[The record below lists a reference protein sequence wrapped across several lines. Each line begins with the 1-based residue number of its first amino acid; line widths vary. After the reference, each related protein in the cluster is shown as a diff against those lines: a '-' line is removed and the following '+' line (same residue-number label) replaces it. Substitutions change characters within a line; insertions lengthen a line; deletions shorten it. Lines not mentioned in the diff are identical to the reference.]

1 MHKRS
6 VWLPLFVLSLAGSL
20 ALMAGALP
28 AQAPQAPP
36 ASQSAQPPQTPPG
49 AAAQPGQ
56 APAGA
61 AQAGRGGPAGAAR
74 PQPVPG
80 GRGGPA
86 PAPIKHVLVLGMTRG
101 YHHGSTSNGLAMFW
115 NLGKESGAW
124 DTELRTDMEWVTK
137 TDNYRGEGHSLPFF
151 DAIVLVNCTGS
162 WKLDDEQKQALLS
175 FVHDDGKGLVV
186 AHASLDANYD
196 WPEYAEMV
204 GGWFQAHPWGTFD
217 APVIVEDQ
225 SFPAMQH
232 FPKYLRLFDEM
243 YSPRQWSRDKVNVLM
258 RMDESKL
265 DYVKPQYGV
274 KSTREDKDQAIAW
287 AKMYGKGRVFYSS
300 LGHTKE
306 AWEDP
311 LVRKHYTEG
320 VKWVL
325 GRTEGSTKPHPKVD

>member
-1 MHKRS
+1 MRKTS
-6 VWLPLFVLSLAGSL
+6 FWLPVFTLLLVGAVVLMTGVLPAQQ
-20 ALMAGALP
+20 APPPAQPGARAQGGQGAP
-28 AQAPQAPP
+28 AQAP
-36 ASQSAQPPQTPPG
+36 PG
-49 AAAQPGQ
+49 AP
-56 APAGA
+56 
-61 AQAGRGGPAGAAR
+61 AQAGRGAPGQGGRAA
-74 PQPVPG
+74 PQAVPG

-101 YHHGSTSNGLAMFW
+101 YHHGSTSDGLAMFW

-124 DTELRTDMEWVTK
+124 DTEIRTDMEWVTK
-137 TDNYRGEGHSLPFF
+137 KNPPGGEGHTLPFF

-175 FVHDDGKGLVV
+175 FVNEDGKGLVV

-217 APVIVEDQ
+217 APVIVEDPT
-225 SFPAMQH
+225 FPAMQH

-243 YSPRQWSRDKVNVLM
+243 YSPKQWSRDKVNVLM
-258 RMDESKL
+258 RMDETKL
-265 DYVKPQYGV
+265 DYVNPQYGI
-274 KSTREDKDQAIAW
+274 KSVREDKDQALAW
-287 AKMYGKGRVFYSS
+287 AKMYGTGRVFYSS

-325 GRTEGSTKPHPKVD
+325 GRTEGSTKGHPKVN